1 MPLFHDFSL
10 FPLWDHDSQLEE
22 LCFMA
27 RLSDTKRSKGN
38 YVVYKENTLDKKIDV
53 DSRELVSNAI

>member
-1 MPLFHDFSL
+1 MIL
-10 FPLWDHDSQLEE
+10 PLWDHVSQLEK

-38 YVVYKENTLDKKIDV
+38 YVVYKKIDV
-53 DSRELVSNAI
+53 DIGELVSNAI